1 MERNV
6 NNIITL
12 DKTIEVTR
20 KLHEAFAYVSEF
32 SRIEQWDPSVAKAS
46 KLSSGKPGI
55 GSRYQID
62 MKAGFSLYYEIIEFE
77 ANKRLLMTVDSKLFT
92 AVEEIIFTTTDTD
105 TDTGT
110 GTRVRYIANFNFP
123 APVAIIS
130 RLNPAVMDWVGN
142 TALEGLRKALEDNF
156 TTPKASKVLAVAD
169 KLILPG
175 VWRFT
180 RLGYTNSR
188 KRWNALSA
196 YMHDRHA
203 VITGATSGIG
213 LAAAKQLAELGA
225 ELTLVVRDKNK
236 AQQVVRELIEQTGNT
251 RINIE
256 LADMSL
262 MKEVHALAD
271 RLLKAGKPVD
281 ILINN
286 AGALFNP
293 RKQTNEGLEQSFALL
308 LLGPYILTERLHP
321 LLAKSESARVVNVLS
336 GGMYSQK
343 IQVNDL
349 QSQRGE
355 YSGSTAYARAKRGLM
370 ILTEEWAKRW
380 QGDDISVNAMHPGW
394 VDTPGVVNALP
405 EFYRVTKRLLRKPEQ
420 GADTITWLA
429 AAKEAGKVSGKFW
442 LDREQHPS
450 HLSKRTVE
458 TAAQRK
464 QLLVA
469 LEKLEKTTATTK
481 PKQRK
486 KATS

>member
-1 MERNV
+1 MLTMEGNMGKV
-6 NNIITL
+6 ITL

-32 SRIEQWDPSVAKAS
+32 SRIEQWDPAVASAS
-46 KLSSGKPGI
+46 KLTTGKPGI

-77 ANKRLLMTVDSKLFT
+77 ANKRLLMTVDSTLFT
-92 AVEEIIFTTTDTD
+92 AIEEIVFTTTDT
-105 TDTGT
+105 GT
-110 GTRVRYIANFNFP
+110 KVRYIANFNFP
-123 APVAIIS
+123 APIAIIS
-130 RLNPAVMDWVGN
+130 RLNPAVMNWVGN

-156 TTPKASKVLAVAD
+156 TTPKASKVLAAAD

-180 RLGYTNSR
+180 RLGYTSSR

-196 YMHDRHA
+196 YMYDRHV

-262 MKEVHALAD
+262 MKDVHALAD
-271 RLLKAGKPVD
+271 RLLKAGNQVD

-293 RKQTNEGLEQSFALL
+293 RKQTTEGLEQSFALL
-308 LLGPYILTERLHP
+308 LLGPYILTERLHS

-405 EFYRVTKRLLRKPEQ
+405 EFYRVTKCFLRNPEQ

-429 AAKEAGKVSGKFW
+429 AAKEASKVSGKFW

>member
-1 MERNV
+1 MQCKV

-32 SRIEQWDPSVAKAS
+32 SRIEQWDPAVAKAS
-46 KLSSGKPGI
+46 KLSSGKPSV
-55 GSRYQID
+55 GSRFQID

-92 AVEEIIFTTTDTD
+92 AVEEIIFTDLD
-105 TDTGT
+105 LDLDPETGT
-110 GTRVRYIANFNFP
+110 GTKVRYIANFNFP
-123 APVAIIS
+123 APIAIIS
-130 RLNPAVMDWVGN
+130 RLHPALMDWVGN

-156 TTPKASKVLAVAD
+156 TVPKASKLLAVAD

-196 YMHDRHA
+196 YMNDRHA

-225 ELTLVVRDKNK
+225 ELTLVVRDKQK

-262 MKEVHALAD
+262 MKDVHALAD
-271 RLLKAGKPVD
+271 RLLKADKPVD

-293 RKQTNEGLEQSFALL
+293 RKQTTEGLEQSFALL
-308 LLGPYILTERLHP
+308 LVGPYILTERLHP
-321 LLAKSESARVVNVLS
+321 ILAKSESARVVNVLS

-380 QGDDISVNAMHPGW
+380 QDDDISVNAMHPGW

-429 AAKEAGKVSGKFW
+429 AAKEVSQVSGKFW

-450 HLSKRTVE
+450 HLSKHTVE
-458 TAAQRK
+458 TTAQRQ
-464 QLLVA
+464 QLLVE
-469 LEKLEKTTATTK
+469 LEKLEKTTAATK
-481 PKQRK
+481 
-486 KATS
+486 

>member
-1 MERNV
+1 MEGKMSNL
-6 NNIITL
+6 ITL

-20 KLHEAFAYVSEF
+20 KLHEAFAYVAEF
-32 SRIEQWDPSVAKAS
+32 SRIEQWDPAVAKAS
-46 KLSSGKPGI
+46 KLSSGKPGV

-62 MKAGFSLYYEIIEFE
+62 MKAGFTLYYEIIEFE
-77 ANKRLLMTVDSKLFT
+77 ANKRLLMTVDSKLFI
-92 AVEEIIFTTTDTD
+92 AEEEILFTTSGSSTK
-105 TDTGT
+105 
-110 GTRVRYIANFNFP
+110 VRYIANFNFP
-123 APVAIIS
+123 APVAMIS
-130 RLNPAVMDWVGN
+130 RLSPAVMDWVGN
-142 TALEGLRKALEDNF
+142 AALEGLRQALEGNF
-156 TTPKASKVLAVAD
+156 ATPKASTALAIAD

-196 YMHDRHA
+196 YMGDRHA

-213 LAAAKQLAELGA
+213 LAAAKQLAALGA
-225 ELTLVVRDKNK
+225 QLTLVVRDENK
-236 AQQVVRELIEQTGNT
+236 AKQVVAKLAQQTGNT

-262 MKEVHALAD
+262 MKDVHALAG

-293 RKQTNEGLEQSFALL
+293 RQQTTEGVEQSFALL

-321 LLAKSESARVVNVLS
+321 LLVKSESARVVNVLS

-343 IQVNDL
+343 IQVNNL

-355 YSGSTAYARAKRGLM
+355 YSGSAAYARAKRGLM

-380 QGDDISVNAMHPGW
+380 QGDAISVNAMHPGW

-405 EFYRVTKRLLRKPEQ
+405 EFYRVTKRVLRTPEQ

-429 AAKEAGKVSGKFW
+429 AAKEAGTVSGKFW

-450 HLSKRTVE
+450 HLSKRTIE
-458 TAAQRK
+458 TQSQRDELLQALAALIKSTAA
-464 QLLVA
+464 A
-469 LEKLEKTTATTK
+469 KTK
-481 PKQRK
+481 RHS
-486 KATS
+486 KAKAS

>member
-1 MERNV
+1 M

-20 KLHEAFAYVSEF
+20 KLHEVFTYVSEF
-32 SRIEQWDPSVAKAS
+32 SRIEQWDPAVAKAS
-46 KLSSGKPGI
+46 KLSSGKPGV

-92 AVEEIIFTTTDTD
+92 AVEEIVFTTTDTD

-110 GTRVRYIANFNFP
+110 KVRYIANFNFP

-130 RLNPAVMDWVGN
+130 RLNPGVMDRVGN

-156 TTPKASKVLAVAD
+156 TAPKASKFLAVAD

-180 RLGYTNSR
+180 RLGYTTSR

-196 YMHDRHA
+196 YMNDRHA

-262 MKEVHALAD
+262 MKDVHALAD
-271 RLLKAGKPVD
+271 RLLKTGKPVD

-293 RKQTNEGLEQSFALL
+293 RQQTTEGLEQSFALL
-308 LLGPYILTERLHP
+308 LLGPYILSERLHP

-405 EFYRVTKRLLRKPEQ
+405 EFYKVTKCLLRTPEQ

-429 AAKEAGKVSGKFW
+429 AATEASQVSGKFW

-458 TAAQRK
+458 TAAQRN
-464 QLLVA
+464 QLLVE
-469 LEKLEKTTATTK
+469 LEKLEKTTIAT
-481 PKQRK
+481 
-486 KATS
+486 

>member
-1 MERNV
+1 MERNMK
-6 NNIITL
+6 NIITL

-32 SRIEQWDPSVAKAS
+32 SRIEQWDPAVAKAS
-46 KLSSGKPGI
+46 KLSNGKPAV

-62 MKAGFSLYYEIIEFE
+62 MKAGFTLYYEMIEFE

-92 AVEEIIFTTTDTD
+92 AVEEIVFTTTDT
-105 TDTGT
+105 GT
-110 GTRVRYIANFNFP
+110 KVRYIANFNFP
-123 APVAIIS
+123 APVAMIS
-130 RLNPAVMDWVGN
+130 RLNPAIMDWVGN

-156 TTPKASKVLAVAD
+156 TTPKASKALAVAD

-175 VWRFT
+175 IWRFT
-180 RLGYTNSR
+180 RFGYTDSR
-188 KRWNALSA
+188 KHWNALST
-196 YMHDRHA
+196 YMKDRHA

-213 LAAAKQLAELGA
+213 LATAKQLAELGA
-225 ELTLVVRDKNK
+225 QLTLVVRDKNK

-262 MKEVHALAD
+262 MKDVHALVE
-271 RLLKAGKPVD
+271 RLLKIGKPVD
-281 ILINN
+281 MLINN

-293 RKQTNEGLEQSFALL
+293 RKQTIEGLEQSFALL

-343 IQVNDL
+343 IQANDL
-349 QSQRGE
+349 QSQHGE
-355 YSGSTAYARAKRGLM
+355 YSGSAAYARAKRGLM

-405 EFYRVTKRLLRKPEQ
+405 EFSRVTKSVLRSPEQ

-450 HLSKRTVE
+450 HLSKCTVE
-458 TAAQRK
+458 TTPQRE
-464 QLLVA
+464 QLLME
-469 LEKLEKTTATTK
+469 LEKLEKTTAATQ
-481 PKQRK
+481 PKRRK
-486 KATS
+486 KVTS

>member
-1 MERNV
+1 MN
-6 NNIITL
+6 
-12 DKTIEVTR
+12 
-20 KLHEAFAYVSEF
+20 
-32 SRIEQWDPSVAKAS
+32 
-46 KLSSGKPGI
+46 
-55 GSRYQID
+55 
-62 MKAGFSLYYEIIEFE
+62 
-77 ANKRLLMTVDSKLFT
+77 
-92 AVEEIIFTTTDTD
+92 
-105 TDTGT
+105 
-110 GTRVRYIANFNFP
+110 
-123 APVAIIS
+123 
-130 RLNPAVMDWVGN
+130 WVGN

-156 TTPKASKVLAVAD
+156 TTPKASKVLEVAD

-203 VITGATSGIG
+203 IITGATSGIG
-213 LAAAKQLAELGA
+213 LEAAKQLAELGA

-236 AQQVVRELIEQTGNT
+236 AQQVVRELIEQTDNT

-262 MKEVHALAD
+262 MKDVHMLAD

-281 ILINN
+281 MLINN

-293 RKQTNEGLEQSFALL
+293 RKQTTEGLEQSFALL

-321 LLAKSESARVVNVLS
+321 LLAKSKSARVVNVLS

-405 EFYRVTKRLLRKPEQ
+405 EFYRVTKRLLRTPEQ

-450 HLSKRTVE
+450 HLSKRTIE

-464 QLLVA
+464 QLLVE
-469 LEKLEKTTATTK
+469 LEKLEKTTAVTK
-481 PKQRK
+481 PKRRK

>member
-1 MERNV
+1 MERKMS
-6 NNIITL
+6 NIITL
-12 DKTIEVTR
+12 DKTIVVTR

-32 SRIEQWDPSVAKAS
+32 SRIEQWDPAVYKAS
-46 KLSSGKPGI
+46 KLSSGKPGV

-62 MKAGFSLYYEIIEFE
+62 MKAGFTLYYEIIEFE
-77 ANKRLLMTVDSKLFT
+77 ANKRLLMTVNSKLFT
-92 AVEEIIFTTTDTD
+92 ALEEIVFTDTDTD

-110 GTRVRYIANFNFP
+110 KVRYIANFNFP
-123 APVAIIS
+123 APVAIVS
-130 RLNPAVMDWVGN
+130 RLNPRVMNWVGN

-156 TTPKASKVLAVAD
+156 TTPKASKVLEVAD

-203 VITGATSGIG
+203 IITGATSGIG
-213 LAAAKQLAELGA
+213 LEAAKQLAELGA

-236 AQQVVRELIEQTGNT
+236 AQQVVRELIEQTDNT

-262 MKEVHALAD
+262 MKDVHMLAD

-281 ILINN
+281 MLINN

-293 RKQTNEGLEQSFALL
+293 RKQTTEGLEQSFALL

-321 LLAKSESARVVNVLS
+321 LLAKSKSARVVNVLS

-405 EFYRVTKRLLRKPEQ
+405 EFYRVTKRLLRTPEQ

-450 HLSKRTVE
+450 HLSKRTIE

-464 QLLVA
+464 QLLVE
-469 LEKLEKTTATTK
+469 LEKLEKTTAVTK
-481 PKQRK
+481 PKRRK

>member
-1 MERNV
+1 M

-12 DKTIEVTR
+12 DKTIKVTR

-32 SRIEQWDPSVAKAS
+32 SRIEQWDPAVAKAL
-46 KLSSGKPGI
+46 KLSNGKPAV

-62 MKAGFSLYYEIIEFE
+62 MKAGLTLYYEIIEFE
-77 ANKRLLMTVDSKLFT
+77 ANKRLLMTVNSKLFT
-92 AVEEIIFTTTDTD
+92 ALEEIIFTTTDI
-105 TDTGT
+105 GT
-110 GTRVRYIANFNFP
+110 KVRYIANFDFP
-123 APVAIIS
+123 KPVAILS
-130 RLNPAVMDWVGN
+130 RFNPAVMDWVGN
-142 TALEGLRKALEDNF
+142 SALEGLRKALEDNF
-156 TTPKASKVLAVAD
+156 AAPKASKVLEVAD

-196 YMHDRHA
+196 YMNDRHA

-213 LAAAKQLAELGA
+213 LEAAKQLAELGA

-236 AQQVVRELIEQTGNT
+236 AEQVVRKIIEQTGNT

-262 MKEVHALAD
+262 MKDVHLLAD
-271 RLLKAGKPVD
+271 RLLEADKPVD

-293 RKQTNEGLEQSFALL
+293 RKQTTEGLEQSFALL

-321 LLAKSESARVVNVLS
+321 LLSKSESARVVNVLS

-343 IQVNDL
+343 IQVSDL
-349 QSQRGE
+349 QSERGK

-380 QGDDISVNAMHPGW
+380 QSDDICVSAMHPGW

-405 EFYRVTKRLLRKPEQ
+405 EFYRVTKRLLRTPEQ
-420 GADTITWLA
+420 GADTITWLS

-450 HLSKRTVE
+450 HLSKRTIE
-458 TAAQRK
+458 TAAQRE
-464 QLLVA
+464 QLLME
-469 LEKLEKTTATTK
+469 LEKLEKKSCIDKTETTNK
-481 PKQRK
+481 SHKLIPV
-486 KATS
+486 

>member
-1 MERNV
+1 MS
-6 NNIITL
+6 NIITL

-20 KLHEAFAYVSEF
+20 KLHEAFAYVREF
-32 SRIEQWDPSVAKAS
+32 SRIEQWDPAVAKAS
-46 KLSSGKPGI
+46 KLSSGKPGV

-77 ANKRLLMTVDSKLFT
+77 ADKRLLMSVNSKLFT
-92 AVEEIIFTTTDTD
+92 AVEEIIFT
-105 TDTGT
+105 DTGT
-110 GTRVRYIANFNFP
+110 GTGTKIRYIANFNFP

-130 RLNPAVMDWVGN
+130 RLNPSVMDWVGN

-156 TTPKASKVLAVAD
+156 SAPKASKVLAVAD

-180 RLGYTNSR
+180 RLGYTHSR
-188 KRWNALSA
+188 KHWNALSA

-262 MKEVHALAD
+262 MKEVHSLAD
-271 RLLKAGKPVD
+271 RFLEAGKPVD

-293 RKQTNEGLEQSFALL
+293 REQTTEGLEQSFALL
-308 LLGPYILTERLHP
+308 LLGPYILTERLYP

-349 QSQRGE
+349 QSQRGK

-429 AAKEAGKVSGKFW
+429 AAKEASKVSGKFW

-464 QLLVA
+464 QLVVE
-469 LEKLEKTTATTK
+469 LEKLEKITAVTK

-486 KATS
+486 KAIS

>member
-1 MERNV
+1 M
-6 NNIITL
+6 
-12 DKTIEVTR
+12 TR

-32 SRIEQWDPSVAKAS
+32 SRIEQWDPAVAKAS
-46 KLSSGKPGI
+46 KLSSGKPKV

-62 MKAGFSLYYEIIEFE
+62 MKAGFTLYYEVIEFE
-77 ANKRLLMTVDSKLFT
+77 ANKRLLMTVDSKIFT
-92 AVEEIIFTTTDTD
+92 ALEEIIFTPTDM
-105 TDTGT
+105 GT
-110 GTRVRYIANFNFP
+110 KVRYIANFNFP
-123 APVAIIS
+123 SPLAIMS
-130 RLNPAVMDWVGN
+130 RLNPGVMDRVGN
-142 TALEGLRKALEDNF
+142 SALEGLRKALEDNF
-156 TTPKASKVLAVAD
+156 SAPRASKVLAIAD

-188 KRWNALSA
+188 SRFNPLSA
-196 YMHDRHA
+196 YMEDRHA

-213 LAAAKQLAELGA
+213 FEAAKQLAELGT

-236 AQQVVRELIEQTGNT
+236 AEQVVHNLIEQTGNN

-256 LADMSL
+256 ICDMSL
-262 MKEVHALAD
+262 MKDVHMLAD
-271 RLLKAGKPVD
+271 RLLKAEKPVD
-281 ILINN
+281 VLINN

-293 RKQTNEGLEQSFALL
+293 RTETTEGLEQSFALL

-321 LLAKSESARVVNVLS
+321 LLAKSNSARVVNVLS

-349 QSQRGE
+349 QSQRGN
-355 YSGSTAYARAKRGLM
+355 YSGSTAYARAKRALM

-380 QGDDISVNAMHPGW
+380 QSDDISVNAMHPGW

-405 EFYRVTKRLLRKPEQ
+405 EFYKVTKCMLRTPTQ

-429 AAKEAGKVSGKFW
+429 AAKEASKVSGKFW

-458 TAAQRK
+458 TTAQRK
-464 QLLVA
+464 QLLVE
-469 LEKLEKTTATTK
+469 LENLEKTTAATK
-481 PKQRK
+481 PKRRR

>member
-1 MERNV
+1 MELNV
-6 NNIITL
+6 SNIITL

-32 SRIEQWDPSVAKAS
+32 SRIEQWDPAVDKAS
-46 KLSSGKPGI
+46 KLSSGKPGV

-62 MKAGFSLYYEIIEFE
+62 MKAGFSLYYEMIEFE
-77 ANKRLLMTVDSKLFT
+77 ANKRLLMTVDSTLFT
-92 AVEEIIFTTTDTD
+92 AAEEIVFTTTDT
-105 TDTGT
+105 GT
-110 GTRVRYIANFNFP
+110 KVRYIANFNFP

-130 RLNPAVMDWVGN
+130 RLNPALMDWVGN

-180 RLGYTNSR
+180 RLGYTNAR

-236 AQQVVRELIEQTGNT
+236 AQQVVRELIEQTGNP

-262 MKEVHALAD
+262 MKDVHALAD
-271 RLLKAGKPVD
+271 RFLKAGKPVD

-293 RKQTNEGLEQSFALL
+293 RKQTTEGLEQSFALL

-321 LLAKSESARVVNVLS
+321 LLAKSKSARVVNVLS

-405 EFYRVTKRLLRKPEQ
+405 EFYRVTKCLLRKPEQ

-429 AAKEAGKVSGKFW
+429 AAKEASQVSGKFW

-464 QLLVA
+464 QLLVE
-469 LEKLEKTTATTK
+469 LEKLEKTTAAT
-481 PKQRK
+481 QLQRRK
-486 KATS
+486 KNTS

>member
-1 MERNV
+1 LLTTNLLTTELSLS
-6 NNIITL
+6 NIITL
-12 DKTIEVTR
+12 DKTIEVSR
-20 KLHEAFAYVSEF
+20 RLHEAFAYVSEF
-32 SRIEQWDPSVAKAS
+32 SRIEQWDPAVAKAS
-46 KLSSGKPGI
+46 KLSSGEPRV

-62 MKAGFSLYYEIIEFE
+62 MKAGFTLYYEIIEFE
-77 ANKRLLMTVDSKLFT
+77 ANKRMLMTVDSKLFT
-92 AVEEIIFTTTDTD
+92 ALEEIVFTTTDT
-105 TDTGT
+105 GT
-110 GTRVRYIANFNFP
+110 KVRYIANFNFP
-123 APVAIIS
+123 TPVAIMS
-130 RLNPAVMDWVGN
+130 RLNPAVMNWVGN

-180 RLGYTNSR
+180 RLGYTHAR

-196 YMHDRHA
+196 YLRNRHA

-213 LAAAKQLAELGA
+213 LKAAKQLAELGA
-225 ELTLVVRDKNK
+225 ELTLVVRDETKG
-236 AQQVVRELIEQTGNT
+236 QQVVRELIEQTSNT

-262 MKEVHALAD
+262 MQDVHGLAD

-281 ILINN
+281 MLINN

-293 RKQTNEGLEQSFALL
+293 RQQTSEGLEQSFALL

-321 LLAKSESARVVNVLS
+321 LLAKAESARVVNVLS

-349 QSQRGE
+349 QSQRGP
-355 YSGSTAYARAKRGLM
+355 YSGSAAYARAKRGLM

-405 EFYRVTKRLLRKPEQ
+405 EFYRVTKRMLRTPEQ

-429 AAKEAGKVSGKFW
+429 AATEAGKVSGKFW

-450 HLSKRTVE
+450 HLSKLTVE
-458 TAAQRK
+458 TTAQRK
-464 QLLVA
+464 QLLV
-469 LEKLEKTTATTK
+469 KLSELAH
-481 PKQRK
+481 
-486 KATS
+486 

>member
-1 MERNV
+1 M

-32 SRIEQWDPSVAKAS
+32 SRIEQWDPCVSKAS
-46 KLSSGKPGI
+46 KLTSGKPGV
-55 GSRYQID
+55 GSRYQVD
-62 MKAGFSLYYEIIEFE
+62 MKAGLTLYYEIIEFKT
-77 ANKRLLMTVDSKLFT
+77 NKRLLMAVDSKLFT
-92 AVEEIIFTTTDTD
+92 AVEEIVFTTTDT
-105 TDTGT
+105 GT
-110 GTRVRYIANFNFP
+110 KVRYIANFKFP

-130 RLNPAVMDWVGN
+130 RLNPAVMNWVGN
-142 TALEGLRKALEDNF
+142 TALEGLRKALEGNF
-156 TTPKASKVLAVAD
+156 NVPKASKALALAD

-180 RLGYTNSR
+180 RLGYTHSR
-188 KRWNALSA
+188 RHWNALSA
-196 YMHDRHA
+196 YINDRHA

-213 LAAAKQLAELGA
+213 FAAAKQLAELGA
-225 ELTLVVRDKNK
+225 QLTLVVRDKNK

-251 RINIE
+251 RIYIE
-256 LADMSL
+256 FADMSL
-262 MKEVHALAD
+262 MKDVHALAG
-271 RLLKAGKPVD
+271 RLLKSGKPVD

-293 RKQTNEGLEQSFALL
+293 RKQTTEGLEQSFALL
-308 LLGPYILTERLHP
+308 LLGPYILTERLYP
-321 LLAKSESARVVNVLS
+321 LLVKSESARVVNVLS

-355 YSGSTAYARAKRGLM
+355 YSGSAAYARAKRGLM

-405 EFYRVTKRLLRKPEQ
+405 EFYRVTKYVLRTPGQ

-429 AAKEAGKVSGKFW
+429 AAEEAGKISGKFW

-458 TAAQRK
+458 TAAHRE
-464 QLLVA
+464 QLLVE
-469 LEKLEKTTATTK
+469 LEELEKTTKKSHTLTTVK
-481 PKQRK
+481 LPELTQ
-486 KATS
+486 

>member
-1 MERNV
+1 MMECRV

-12 DKTIEVTR
+12 DKTIEVSR
-20 KLHEAFAYVSEF
+20 KLHEAFAYVSNF
-32 SRIEQWDPSVAKAS
+32 SCIEQWDPGVSRAS
-46 KLSSGKPGI
+46 KLSSGKPGV
-55 GSRYQID
+55 GGRYQID
-62 MKAGFSLYYEIIEFE
+62 MKAGFTLYYEVIEFE
-77 ANKRLLMTVDSKLFT
+77 VNKRMLMAVDSKLFK
-92 AVEEIIFTTTDTD
+92 AIEEIIFTTTDT
-105 TDTGT
+105 GT
-110 GTRVRYIANFNFP
+110 EIRYIANFDFP
-123 APVAIIS
+123 APIATIS
-130 RLNPAVMDWVGN
+130 RLNPVVMDWVGN

-156 TTPKASKVLAVAD
+156 ITPKASKALAIAD
-169 KLILPG
+169 RLILPG

-188 KRWNALSA
+188 KHWNALSA
-196 YMHDRHA
+196 YMNDSHA

-213 LAAAKQLAELGA
+213 LAAAKQLAELGVK
-225 ELTLVVRDKNK
+225 LTLIVRDKNK
-236 AQQVVRELIEQTGNT
+236 AQQIVRELMEQTGNT
-251 RINIE
+251 RIDIE

-262 MKEVHALAD
+262 MKDVHALAN

-281 ILINN
+281 MLINN

-293 RKQTNEGLEQSFALL
+293 RKQTIEGLEHSFALL

-321 LLAKSESARVVNVLS
+321 LLVKSKSARVVNVLS

-349 QSQRGE
+349 QSQHGK
-355 YSGSTAYARAKRGLM
+355 YSGSATYARAKRGLM
-370 ILTEEWAKRW
+370 ILTEVWAKRW
-380 QGDDISVNAMHPGW
+380 QIDNISVNAMHPGW

-405 EFYRVTKRLLRKPEQ
+405 EFYRVTKCLLRSPEQ

-458 TAAQRK
+458 NSAQRE
-464 QLLVA
+464 QLLME
-469 LEKLEKTTATTK
+469 LEELEKTTASIK
-481 PKQRK
+481 PKRQQ

>member
-1 MERNV
+1 MSC
-6 NNIITL
+6 ITL

-32 SRIEQWDPSVAKAS
+32 SRIEQWDPAVAKAS
-46 KLSSGKPGI
+46 KLTNGKPGV

-62 MKAGFSLYYEIIEFE
+62 MKAGFTLYYEIIEFK
-77 ANKRLLMTVDSKLFT
+77 ANKRLLMTVDAKLFT
-92 AVEEIIFTTTDTD
+92 ALEEIVFTTTS
-105 TDTGT
+105 TGT
-110 GTRVRYIANFNFP
+110 KVRYIANFDFP
-123 APVAIIS
+123 APLAIIS
-130 RLNPAVMDWVGN
+130 RLNPAVLDWVGN

-156 TTPKASKVLAVAD
+156 NTPKASRVLAVAD

-180 RLGYTNSR
+180 RLGYSDSH

-196 YMHDRHA
+196 YMNDRHA
-203 VITGATSGIG
+203 VISGATSGIG
-213 LAAAKQLAELGA
+213 LETAKQLAELGA

-256 LADMSL
+256 LADMAL
-262 MKEVHALAD
+262 MNDVNALAD
-271 RLLKAGKPVD
+271 RLLKVGKPVD
-281 ILINN
+281 MLINN
-286 AGALFNP
+286 AGALFNS
-293 RKQTNEGLEQSFALL
+293 RKQTTEGVEQSFALL

-321 LLAKSESARVVNVLS
+321 LLKKSESARVVNVLS

-355 YSGSTAYARAKRGLM
+355 YSGTTAYARAKRGLM

-405 EFYRVTKRLLRKPEQ
+405 EFYRVTKCLLRSPMQ
-420 GADTITWLA
+420 GADTVTWLA
-429 AAKEAGKVSGKFW
+429 AAREAGKVSGKFW

-458 TAAQRK
+458 TAAQRE
-464 QLLVA
+464 QLLVE
-469 LEKLEKTTATTK
+469 LEKLKNNGGDSVKKT
-481 PKQRK
+481 K

>member
-1 MERNV
+1 MEQIIS
-6 NNIITL
+6 NIITL

-32 SRIEQWDPSVAKAS
+32 SRIEQWDPAVDKAS
-46 KLSSGKPGI
+46 KLSRGKPDL

-62 MKAGFSLYYEIIEFE
+62 MKAGFTLYYEIIEFE

-92 AVEEIIFTTTDTD
+92 AVEEIIFTPTDI
-105 TDTGT
+105 GT
-110 GTRVRYIANFNFP
+110 KVRYIANFNFP
-123 APVAIIS
+123 APLAMMS
-130 RLNPAVMDWVGN
+130 RLNPMVMEWVGN
-142 TALEGLRKALEDNF
+142 AALEGLRKALEDDF
-156 TTPKASKVLAVAD
+156 SAPKASKVLAVAD

-188 KRWNALSA
+188 KRWNPLSA
-196 YMHDRHA
+196 YMNERHA

-213 LAAAKQLAELGA
+213 LEAARQLAELGT

-236 AQQVVRELIEQTGNT
+236 AQQLVHELIEQTGNT

-256 LADMSL
+256 LCDMSL
-262 MKEVHALAD
+262 MKDVHALAD
-271 RLLKAGKPVD
+271 RLLKVGKSVD

-293 RKQTNEGLEQSFALL
+293 RTETTEGLEQSFALL

-321 LLAKSESARVVNVLS
+321 LLVKSASARVVNILS

-349 QSQRGE
+349 QSHAGN
-355 YSGSTAYARAKRGLM
+355 YSGSAAYARAKRGLM

-380 QGDDISVNAMHPGW
+380 QGDNISVNAMHPGW

-405 EFYRVTKRLLRKPEQ
+405 EFYRVTKSLLRTPAQ

-429 AAKEAGKVSGKFW
+429 AATEASKVSGKFW

-450 HLSKRTVE
+450 HLSKLTVE
-458 TAAQRK
+458 TATQRK
-464 QLLVA
+464 QLLVE
-469 LEKLEKTTATTK
+469 LEKLEKTTAPSK
-481 PKQRK
+481 PKRRK
-486 KATS
+486 KVTN

>member
-1 MERNV
+1 MERIIS
-6 NNIITL
+6 NIITL

-32 SRIEQWDPSVAKAS
+32 SRIEQWDPAVAKAS
-46 KLSSGKPGI
+46 KLSSGKPDV

-62 MKAGFSLYYEIIEFE
+62 MKAGFTLYYEIIEFE
-77 ANKRLLMTVDSKLFT
+77 ANQRLLMTVDSKLFT
-92 AVEEIIFTTTDTD
+92 AVEEIIFTHTDI
-105 TDTGT
+105 GT
-110 GTRVRYIANFNFP
+110 KVRYIANFNFP
-123 APVAIIS
+123 APLAMIS
-130 RLNPAVMDWVGN
+130 KLNPAVMDWVGN
-142 TALEGLRKALEDNF
+142 TALEGLRKALEDKF
-156 TTPKASKVLAVAD
+156 TAPKASKVLAVAD

-188 KRWNALSA
+188 KRWNPLSA
-196 YMHDRHA
+196 YMNDRHA

-213 LAAAKQLAELGA
+213 LEAAKQLAELGT

-236 AQQVVRELIEQTGNT
+236 AQQVVHELIEQTGNT

-256 LADMSL
+256 LCDMSL
-262 MKEVHALAD
+262 MKDVHMLAD
-271 RLLKAGKPVD
+271 RMLKAGKLVD
-281 ILINN
+281 MLINN

-293 RKQTNEGLEQSFALL
+293 RTQTTEGLERSFALL
-308 LLGPYILTERLHP
+308 LLGPYILTKRLHP
-321 LLAKSESARVVNVLS
+321 LLVKSESARVVNVLS

-349 QSQRGE
+349 QSQRGK
-355 YSGSTAYARAKRGLM
+355 YSGSAAYARAKRGLM
-370 ILTEEWAKRW
+370 ILTEEWAKCW

-405 EFYRVTKRLLRKPEQ
+405 EFYRVTKCLLRTPAQ

-429 AAKEAGKVSGKFW
+429 AAKEASKVSGKFW

-464 QLLVA
+464 QLLVE
-469 LEKLEKTTATTK
+469 LEKLEKTTAATK

>member
-32 SRIEQWDPSVAKAS
+32 SRIEQWDPAVAKAS

-92 AVEEIIFTTTDTD
+92 AVEEIIFTTTDTG
-105 TDTGT
+105 TGT

-308 LLGPYILTERLHP
+308 LLGPYILTEQLHP

>member
-1 MERNV
+1 MERKMS
-6 NNIITL
+6 NIITI

-32 SRIEQWDPSVAKAS
+32 SRIEQWDPAVAKAS
-46 KLSSGKPGI
+46 KLSSGKPGV
-55 GSRYQID
+55 GSRYQIN
-62 MKAGFSLYYEIIEFE
+62 MKAGFTLYYEIIEFE

-92 AVEEIIFTTTDTD
+92 AIEEIIFTTI
-105 TDTGT
+105 DTGAK
-110 GTRVRYIANFNFP
+110 VRYIANFDFP
-123 APVAIIS
+123 APVAMIS

-142 TALEGLRKALEDNF
+142 TALKGLKKALEDNF
-156 TTPKASKVLAVAD
+156 TAPKASKTLAIAD

-175 VWRFT
+175 IWRFT

-188 KRWNALSA
+188 KHWNALSV
-196 YMHDRHA
+196 YMNDRHA

-213 LAAAKQLAELGA
+213 LAAARQLAELGA
-225 ELTLVVRDKNK
+225 QLTLVVRDKNK

-262 MKEVHALAD
+262 MKDVHALTE
-271 RLLKAGKPVD
+271 RLLKVGKPVD
-281 ILINN
+281 MLINN

-293 RKQTNEGLEQSFALL
+293 RKQTTEGLEQSFALL

-321 LLAKSESARVVNVLS
+321 LLAKSKSARVVNVLS

-349 QSQRGE
+349 QSQRGK
-355 YSGSTAYARAKRGLM
+355 YSGSAAYARAKRGLM

-405 EFYRVTKRLLRKPEQ
+405 EFYRITKYVLRTPEQ

-429 AAKEAGKVSGKFW
+429 AAKEAGKVSGKFL

-458 TAAQRK
+458 TAAQRE
-464 QLLVA
+464 QLLMELKE
-469 LEKLEKTTATTK
+469 LETL
-481 PKQRK
+481 
-486 KATS
+486 

>member
-1 MERNV
+1 MERKMSNT
-6 NNIITL
+6 ITL

-20 KLHEAFAYVSEF
+20 KLNEAFAYVAEF
-32 SRIEQWDPSVAKAS
+32 SRIEQWDPAVAKAS
-46 KLSSGKPGI
+46 KLSSGKPGV
-55 GSRYQID
+55 GSRYKID
-62 MKAGFSLYYEIIEFE
+62 MKAGFTLFYEIIEFE

-92 AVEEIIFTTTDTD
+92 AEEEILFTVSDS
-105 TDTGT
+105 GT
-110 GTRVRYIANFNFP
+110 KVRYTANFNFP
-123 APVAIIS
+123 APVAMIS
-130 RLNPAVMDWVGN
+130 RLSPAVMDWVGN
-142 TALEGLRKALEDNF
+142 TALEGLRKALEGDF
-156 TTPKASKVLAVAD
+156 AIPKASKALAVAD

-180 RLGYTNSR
+180 RLGYTTSR

-196 YMHDRHA
+196 DMNDRHA

-225 ELTLVVRDKNK
+225 QLTLVARDETK
-236 AQQVVRELIEQTGNT
+236 AKQIVSELIEQTGNT

-262 MKEVHALAD
+262 MKDVHALAG
-271 RLLKAGKPVD
+271 RLLKTGKPVD
-281 ILINN
+281 MLINN

-293 RKQTNEGLEQSFALL
+293 RQQTTEGLEQSFALL

-343 IQVNDL
+343 VQVNDL

-405 EFYRVTKRLLRKPEQ
+405 EFYRVTKRVLRTPEQ

-442 LDREQHPS
+442 LDRQQHPS

-458 TAAQRK
+458 TAAQRE
-464 QLLVA
+464 QLLVE
-469 LEKLEKTTATTK
+469 LEKLEKVTAATQ
-481 PKQRK
+481 PKRQK

>member
-1 MERNV
+1 MERKV
-6 NNIITL
+6 SNIITL
-12 DKTIEVTR
+12 DKTIEVKR

-32 SRIEQWDPSVAKAS
+32 SRIEQWDPAVAKAS
-46 KLSSGKPGI
+46 KLSKGKPGV
-55 GSRYQID
+55 GSRYQIN
-62 MKAGFSLYYEIIEFE
+62 MKAGLTLYYEIIEFE

-92 AVEEIIFTTTDTD
+92 ALEEIVFTTTDTS
-105 TDTGT
+105 TK
-110 GTRVRYIANFNFP
+110 VRYIANFNFP

-130 RLNPAVMDWVGN
+130 RLNPAVLNWIGN
-142 TALEGLRKALEDNF
+142 SALEGLRKALEDNF
-156 TTPKASKVLAVAD
+156 TAPKASKFLAVAD
-169 KLILPG
+169 QLIVPG
-175 VWRFT
+175 IWRFT
-180 RLGYTNSR
+180 RLGYANSR

-213 LAAAKQLAELGA
+213 LETAKQLAELGA
-225 ELTLVVRDKNK
+225 ELTLVVRDENK
-236 AQQVVRELIEQTGNT
+236 AKRVVRELIEQTDNT

-262 MKEVHALAD
+262 MKDVQMLAD
-271 RLLKAGKPVD
+271 RLLKTGKPVD
-281 ILINN
+281 MLINN

-293 RKQTNEGLEQSFALL
+293 RKQTTEGLEQSFALL

-321 LLAKSESARVVNVLS
+321 LLATSESARVVNVVS

-349 QSQRGE
+349 QSQRGV

-380 QGDDISVNAMHPGW
+380 QDDDISVNAMHPGW

-405 EFYRVTKRLLRKPEQ
+405 EFYRVTKRLLRTPAQ

-429 AAKEAGKVSGKFW
+429 AATEAGKVSGKFW

-464 QLLVA
+464 QLLVQLSELA
-469 LEKLEKTTATTK
+469 
-481 PKQRK
+481 Q
-486 KATS
+486 

>member
-6 NNIITL
+6 SNIITL

-32 SRIEQWDPSVAKAS
+32 SRIEQWDPAVARAS
-46 KLSSGKPGI
+46 KLSSGKPGV

-62 MKAGFSLYYEIIEFE
+62 MKAGFTLYYEIIEFE
-77 ANKRLLMTVDSKLFT
+77 ANKRLLMTVNSKLFT
-92 AVEEIIFTTTDTD
+92 AVEEIVFTDTD

-110 GTRVRYIANFNFP
+110 GTKVRYIANFNFP

-130 RLNPAVMDWVGN
+130 RLNPRVMDSVGN
-142 TALEGLRKALEDNF
+142 TALEGLRKALEDNV

-203 VITGATSGIG
+203 IITGATSGIG
-213 LAAAKQLAELGA
+213 LEAAKQLAELGA

-236 AQQVVRELIEQTGNT
+236 AQQVVRELIEQTDNT

-262 MKEVHALAD
+262 MKDVHMLAD

-281 ILINN
+281 MLINN

-293 RKQTNEGLEQSFALL
+293 RKQTTEGLEQSFALL

-380 QGDDISVNAMHPGW
+380 KSDDISVNAMHPGW

-405 EFYRVTKRLLRKPEQ
+405 EFYRVTKRLLRTPEQ

-464 QLLVA
+464 QLLVE
-469 LEKLEKTTATTK
+469 LEKLEKTTAATK
-481 PKQRK
+481 PTRRK
-486 KATS
+486 RATS